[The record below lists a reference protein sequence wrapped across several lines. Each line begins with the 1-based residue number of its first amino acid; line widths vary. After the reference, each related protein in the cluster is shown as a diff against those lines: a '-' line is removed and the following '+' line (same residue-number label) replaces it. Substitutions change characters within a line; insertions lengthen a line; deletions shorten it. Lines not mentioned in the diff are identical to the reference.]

1 MLVKLS
7 AQMHFC
13 QKTIIVVIEHL
24 RIALV
29 PQQTKLLTK
38 SSGGM
43 HGNDKRLNPPQGSTQ
58 TSQAGSETFTFPLLP
73 ERLFEQTRPLFA

>member
-1 MLVKLS
+1 MMKLVESLS
-7 AQMHFC
+7 RDSGKQVGGAADAGKAVSANAFLL
-13 QKTIIVVIEHL
+13 KTIIVVIEHL

-58 TSQAGSETFTFPLLP
+58 TSQAG
-73 ERLFEQTRPLFA
+73 